1 MLNKLRYDFL
11 IGENVWH
18 SEVFHF
24 HQKPAGQISQPRYFV
39 DQNEWQSKIGCFQC
53 CTSGS
58 NNSNPSALHDFGRLT
73 NCDFEQLRLLTAIR
87 TSNLFISGVQ
97 ISPSLSLR

>member
-39 DQNEWQSKIGCFQC
+39 DQNEWQPKIGCFQC

-58 NNSNPSALHDFGRLT
+58 NDSSPSALHGFCSLPCFDLEEFSASRS
-73 NCDFEQLRLLTAIR
+73 QAILRLQNSAH
-87 TSNLFISGVQ
+87 
-97 ISPSLSLR
+97 PSLSPR